1 MSESYFS
8 GSEFPEYHGKGGKS
22 KFRWGRRF
30 KAWLV
35 SHGCEAVLES
45 GFLASLPKTEAER
58 NNLNPAVAEEKKQID
73 AFDLNHK
80 ARDWLILAIENPD
93 LFDMLRHEL
102 LCEEAGVGWP
112 NGRFP
117 KLWKRIFQE
126 ENKEDIDIFE
136 TYIKIERAVNDEC
149 IASNV
154 RESKKAIKTD
164 VQLDS
169 QVLAMEKNEE
179 TKRNDFDLVTKIVS
193 AHVNESS
200 GKNTMEQRKCR
211 ILSARVK
218 ESSSENNQE
227 QNKSGIGSSHAKRF
241 CGESNTEQHL
251 LKVDI
256 NPITLEMAQDKVI
269 CVEKDSTESKMM
281 VHTKAIVEQN
291 GTSLN
296 FLLEQ
301 FSPIVSLLEV
311 E

>member
-93 LFDMLRHEL
+93 LFDMLQHEL

-126 ENKEDIDIFE
+126 EDEEDIDIFE
-136 TYIKIERAVNDEC
+136 THI
-149 IASNV
+149 
-154 RESKKAIKTD
+154 
-164 VQLDS
+164 
-169 QVLAMEKNEE
+169 
-179 TKRNDFDLVTKIVS
+179 
-193 AHVNESS
+193 
-200 GKNTMEQRKCR
+200 
-211 ILSARVK
+211 
-218 ESSSENNQE
+218 
-227 QNKSGIGSSHAKRF
+227 
-241 CGESNTEQHL
+241 
-251 LKVDI
+251 
-256 NPITLEMAQDKVI
+256 
-269 CVEKDSTESKMM
+269 
-281 VHTKAIVEQN
+281 
-291 GTSLN
+291 
-296 FLLEQ
+296 
-301 FSPIVSLLEV
+301 
-311 E
+311 